1 MGGPEKVKTK
11 INSYSAQEMNNT
23 QVINSIESNI
33 KNGIDPFF
41 RGKLTKVN
49 IDSSYPEYLV
59 KNINNYKHM
68 IK

>member
-1 MGGPEKVKTK
+1 
-11 INSYSAQEMNNT
+11 MNNT
-23 QVINSIESNI
+23 HVINSIESNI

-41 RGKLTKVN
+41 RGNLTKVN

-59 KNINNYKHM
+59 KNINKYKHM